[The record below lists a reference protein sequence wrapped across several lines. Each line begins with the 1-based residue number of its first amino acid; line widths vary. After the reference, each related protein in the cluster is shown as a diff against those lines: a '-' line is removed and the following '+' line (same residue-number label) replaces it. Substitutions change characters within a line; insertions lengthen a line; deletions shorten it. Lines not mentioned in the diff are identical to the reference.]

1 MSWTTKAGL
10 TQQGKDSVQLL
21 YAWYQRR
28 CWNMQGGV
36 SSLSFT
42 SVISDKLNLEGY
54 IIPELIRDLKVHLD
68 HEFATGAKKRLT
80 FYA

>member
-1 MSWTTKAGL
+1 
-10 TQQGKDSVQLL
+10 
-21 YAWYQRR
+21 
-28 CWNMQGGV
+28 MQGGV